1 MKYKTSVIWCAVS
14 DQVFISVSEVA
25 EYEFDYNATLDA
37 LNLMHNLRVSIAGSA
52 GPGWSML
59 YRAAQRLEDECANYL
74 RGK

>member
-1 MKYKTSVIWCAVS
+1 MKTTVVIDFELGLAWTMV
-14 DQVFISVSEVA
+14 EK
-25 EYEFDYNATLDA
+25 EYRFNYDATLDA

-59 YRAAQRLEDECANYL
+59 YRAANRLEDECGQYL